1 MTISDFDKRVL
12 IEQVRYIEAKHS
24 LVSDSG
30 ELSADLSLHSDF
42 DDRLWQRAKRLID
55 HNDLQSTLGRAAMLS
70 RRANMVALLV
80 AALLGAS
87 ATLYTVT
94 GSNTINIYWL
104 LLVLLGFNLLSMLLW
119 LVGISLHLDGLIA
132 GILAKLTR
140 WLPGHLKDKSTPGTQ
155 ADQAWLACHFGGRA
169 GKWQLS
175 RTTHQLWLVYLFAG
189 LSILVLALMARQYD
203 FVWGTTLLSDAAFVK
218 LTSTLSAPL
227 QALGFATPSAEQI
240 QDTRIGAL
248 HTLTAAHR
256 YSWAQFLLGS
266 LLCFGI
272 VPRLLLWGWS
282 LLMGVIARRHF
293 VLDYYLPYYIRLR
306 QQLMPLAGHGQIVD
320 ADAFPHEASEIPLL
334 NPVPHKLPDET
345 QWVSVEL
352 GADIPWPPSSISTSS
367 DLGQVV
373 DRESLARILQRLK
386 AQKSPVIAIA
396 VSAARPPDRGVQRT
410 INSLLSNSTQRWL
423 VLLQA
428 QEQDIIP
435 ATRLAAWYR
444 LAKACNVPADQVIRL
459 SVA

>member
-1 MTISDFDKRVL
+1 M
-12 IEQVRYIEAKHS
+12 
-24 LVSDSG
+24 
-30 ELSADLSLHSDF
+30 
-42 DDRLWQRAKRLID
+42 
-55 HNDLQSTLGRAAMLS
+55 LGHAATLS
-70 RRANMVALLV
+70 RRVNLVALLAV
-80 AALLGAS
+80 ALLGAS
-87 ATLYTVT
+87 ATLYAVT
-94 GSNTINIYWL
+94 GSETINVYWL

-119 LVGISLHLDGLIA
+119 LVGISLNLEGLIA
-132 GILAKLTR
+132 GIVAKLTR
-140 WLPGHLKDKSTPGTQ
+140 WLPGQLAKKGVSRTP
-155 ADQAWLACHFGGRA
+155 ADRAWLACHFGGRV

-175 RTTHQLWLVYLFAG
+175 KLTHQLWLVYLLAG
-189 LSILVLALMARQYD
+189 VGVLVLVLMARQYD

-248 HTLTAAHR
+248 HSLTAAHR
-256 YSWAQFLLGS
+256 YSWAQYLLGS

-272 VPRLLLWGWS
+272 VPRLFLWVWS

-293 VLDYYLPYYIRLR
+293 ALDYYLPYYIRLR

-320 ADAFPHEASEIPLL
+320 ADAFPPDAPEIPTL
-334 NPVPHKLPDET
+334 NPVSHKLPDET

-352 GADIPWPPSSISTSS
+352 GANITWPPSAIGTSS

-373 DRESLARILQRLK
+373 DRESLARILQRLE
-386 AQKSPVIAIA
+386 AQKSPVIAVA

-410 INSLLSNSTQRWL
+410 ISSLLSNSTQCWL

-428 QEQDIIP
+428 GDQDMIP